1 MPVNGRI
8 FFWRHMKIVIQRVSE
23 AALRIDG
30 RITAAIGPGLV
41 LLIGIGQND
50 RIDDLEWYAK
60 KCAQIR
66 IFPDDEGRMNKSVLD
81 TGGTILA
88 VSQFT
93 LYGDARRGNRP
104 GFTGAASPETA
115 EPLYDEFVRLLR
127 SFGIEVQT
135 GVFGAM
141 MDVEIH
147 NKGPVTIIIDNKE

>member
-1 MPVNGRI
+1 
-8 FFWRHMKIVIQRVSE
+8 MKIVIQRVSE

-41 LLIGIGQND
+41 LLVGIGHND
-50 RIDDLEWYAK
+50 RKDDLEWYAK
-60 KCAQIR
+60 KCAQLR

-127 SFGIEVQT
+127 SFGLEVQT

-147 NKGPVTIIIDNKE
+147 NNGPVTIIIDNK